1 MSDETDQLRSELRT
15 ALDRISALEARLD
28 GTQPGVDHVGPRPEV
43 EVDHAATTPSTF
55 DRRRL
60 LTRGGTAAA
69 GAVLGGVAAT
79 IATASPAAAASGSFD
94 TSTSTPAV
102 TATTTGTGAAV
113 SAAAGTNGPGLLATG
128 AFQPAI
134 RATNSGGTAVEVSGR
149 SNFTGY
155 TTFANPPTSGPA
167 IEIVATQQQEYPEVG
182 VKTSG
187 TFTGLFA
194 EGTQWGALAQGD
206 LVGAVVIGGVDGHG
220 LIASGRAAQILL
232 ARGDQHIPDP
242 SMPEPPDSGRAH
254 QVGEL
259 YWSDGN
265 VLWLCLADGTPGTWT
280 RLGGTGTA
288 GAFTVLA
295 TPTRVYDTRANSGL
309 PGAGTGPVTGVRH
322 DIDLTANNTGL
333 PADATAVLVTLTVTN
348 TVANPNAYGQIFANG
363 LVTPPSTSS
372 INWTAADSLVATT
385 TTTAL
390 TAGKVAIS
398 MNPGANVLIDVLG
411 YYR

>member
-1 MSDETDQLRSELRT
+1 MDEATT
-15 ALDRISALEARLD
+15 IAALEQRVAELEALVARLTD
-28 GTQPGVDHVGPRPEV
+28 ERAMIAEEPEQAV
-43 EVDHAATTPSTF
+43 PAPPDEPVVASAEPTTI

-79 IATASPAAAASGSFD
+79 IATAAPAAAATGSFD
-94 TSTSTPAV
+94 SNDSGTALTVTNTGTGSAFEATGAGPKPVATF
-102 TATTTGTGAAV
+102 TATTGIVGVDVEAPEVSTGLLVVGKYRGLIGRATSHVAGFGVSGEAEGFGGAGV
-113 SAAAGTNGPGLLATG
+113 GGQGTNGSPGVWG
-128 AFQPAI
+128 HSPDGI
-134 RATNSGGTAVEVSGR
+134 
-149 SNFTGY
+149 
-155 TTFANPPTSGPA
+155 
-167 IEIVATQQQEYPEVG
+167 G
-182 VKTSG
+182 V
-187 TFTGLFA
+187 
-194 EGTQWGALAQGD
+194 Q
-206 LVGAVVIGGVDGHG
+206 
-220 LIASGRAAQILL
+220 ASGESAQFIFYNN
-232 ARGDQHIPDP
+232 PTP
-242 SMPEPPDSGRAH
+242 SMPPPITRSDAH
-254 QVGEL
+254 LKGEL
-259 YWSDGN
+259 YFADDGG
-265 VLWLCLADGTPGTWT
+265 LWLCLADGSPGTWT

-309 PGAGTGPVTGVRH
+309 PGAGTGPVSGVRH
-322 DIDLTANNTGL
+322 DIDLSGAV
-333 PADATAVLVTLTVTN
+333 PVDATAALVTLTVTD
-348 TVANPNAYGQIFANG
+348 TVANPNAYGQIYANG